1 MKKIEDFEFN
11 DNFFNS
17 YMKTIFGEAFA
28 YTSSALEEAFKAKND
43 AEFELKKFISPEN
56 VYYASFLAKTSPGL
70 YAERVKN
77 VLDYLKYL
85 GVPEKG
91 FLIDETLNLYSPCIN
106 DYTTFIK
113 GAVRPFRNNAELEK
127 ARSEGKLVGMP
138 YEEETLIDKTRELC
152 QLVTNMSTADMKA
165 KSTKK
170 GFLAAFDYALV
181 LDDIT
186 VKDIIRI
193 DSMVNY
199 NEGISE
205 GYKRVDN
212 CIFGAEFKPCSKEL
226 VPIKMQELVHKYN
239 TEWALDIPAFDF
251 DMDFNTAEEKEN
263 AKEAYL
269 RAFYER
275 EAKFHIEFER
285 IHPFEDGNG
294 RTGRIITNAHLLHN
308 HLAPVII
315 TSSMKSIYLKCI
327 NDRDYQTLGNLFRM
341 LASVTISQLIA
352 YYRKVKGISPDDIGG
367 KRGKPNK

>member
-1 MKKIEDFEFN
+1 
-11 DNFFNS
+11 
-17 YMKTIFGEAFA
+17 
-28 YTSSALEEAFKAKND
+28 
-43 AEFELKKFISPEN
+43 
-56 VYYASFLAKTSPGL
+56 
-70 YAERVKN
+70 
-77 VLDYLKYL
+77 
-85 GVPEKG
+85 
-91 FLIDETLNLYSPCIN
+91 
-106 DYTTFIK
+106 
-113 GAVRPFRNNAELEK
+113 
-127 ARSEGKLVGMP
+127 
-138 YEEETLIDKTRELC
+138 
-152 QLVTNMSTADMKA
+152 
-165 KSTKK
+165 
-170 GFLAAFDYALV
+170 
-181 LDDIT
+181 
-186 VKDIIRI
+186 
-193 DSMVNY
+193 MVNY

-205 GYKRVDN
+205 GYKKVDN

>member
-28 YTSSALEEAFKAKND
+28 YTSSALEEAFRAKND

-56 VYYASFLAKTSPGL
+56 TYYATYLEQNSRDL
-70 YAERVKN
+70 YLDRLN
-77 VLDYLKYL
+77 DVLSYLKYM

-91 FLIDETLNLYSPCIN
+91 ILIDEALDIYSPCIA
-106 DYTTFIK
+106 DFIPYAK
-113 GAVRPFRNNAELEK
+113 GTVRPYRNKNELENAK
-127 ARSEGKLVGMP
+127 REGKVLNLP
-138 YEEETLIDKTRELC
+138 YVSETLIDKANELC
-152 QLVTNMSTADMKA
+152 TLIGNMKQADMKA

-170 GFLAAFDYALV
+170 GFLTAFDYALL
-181 LDDIT
+181 LDDIS
-186 VKDIIRI
+186 VKDIIKI

-199 NEGISE
+199 SEGITE
-205 GYKRVDN
+205 GYKKVDN
-212 CIFGAEFKPCSKEL
+212 CIFGATFETCPKEL

-251 DMDFNTAEEKEN
+251 DMDFDTPEEKEQ
-263 AKEAYL
+263 AKEAYI

-285 IHPFEDGNG
+285 IYPFEDGNG

-308 HLAPVII
+308 NLAPIII
-315 TSSMKSIYLKCI
+315 TSSMKNIYLNCI
-327 NDRDYQTLGNLFRM
+327 SNRDYQTLGNLFRM
-341 LASVTISQLIA
+341 LASVTTSQLIA

>member
-1 MKKIEDFEFN
+1 
-11 DNFFNS
+11 
-17 YMKTIFGEAFA
+17 
-28 YTSSALEEAFKAKND
+28 
-43 AEFELKKFISPEN
+43 
-56 VYYASFLAKTSPGL
+56 
-70 YAERVKN
+70 
-77 VLDYLKYL
+77 
-85 GVPEKG
+85 
-91 FLIDETLNLYSPCIN
+91 
-106 DYTTFIK
+106 
-113 GAVRPFRNNAELEK
+113 
-127 ARSEGKLVGMP
+127 MP

-205 GYKRVDN
+205 GYKKVDN

-341 LASVTISQLIA
+341 LASVTTSQLIA